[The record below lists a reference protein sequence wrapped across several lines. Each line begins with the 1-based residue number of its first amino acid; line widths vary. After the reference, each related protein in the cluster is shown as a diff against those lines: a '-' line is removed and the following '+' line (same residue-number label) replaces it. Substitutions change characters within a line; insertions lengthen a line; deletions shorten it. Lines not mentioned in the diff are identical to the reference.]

1 MLAVNGNWKQGL
13 AASFEVACAVSF
25 PAAKVA
31 VVVTVVLKSVWI
43 HAYFSD
49 ASSTRLFW
57 KTSLGNADTELVTSL
72 L

>member
-1 MLAVNGNWKQGL
+1 M
-13 AASFEVACAVSF
+13 VSF

-49 ASSTRLFW
+49 ASSTRLSG
-57 KTSLGNADTELVTSL
+57 KPALAMLTLNS
-72 L
+72 